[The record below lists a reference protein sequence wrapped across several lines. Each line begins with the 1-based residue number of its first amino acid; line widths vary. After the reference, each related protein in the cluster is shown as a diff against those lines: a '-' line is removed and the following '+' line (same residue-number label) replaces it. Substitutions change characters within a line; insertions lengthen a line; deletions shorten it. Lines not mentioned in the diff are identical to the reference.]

1 VIWNIPHACPADRGF
16 DHFLTSSQI
25 WNEIISPTLVFIRSQ
40 NLTCKWHRVL
50 HSQKNGERLLLS
62 NLLSG
67 MQRIQTSIRFNDSA
81 SEVSLEDDDLDG
93 DRFILD
99 ALTGT
104 GLLST

>member
-1 VIWNIPHACPADRGF
+1 
-16 DHFLTSSQI
+16 
-25 WNEIISPTLVFIRSQ
+25 
-40 NLTCKWHRVL
+40 
-50 HSQKNGERLLLS
+50 
-62 NLLSG
+62 